1 MYLRPSDF
9 YMQLLRPVGVRT
21 RHMAPLKPVH
31 SVGVVSDSV
40 AIGLRQRS
48 YFFFGGFGF
57 GGSSFGGGVV

>member
-21 RHMAPLKPVH
+21 RHMAPLEQAY
-31 SVGVVSDSV
+31 SAGVVSDSV
-40 AIGLRQRS
+40 AVGLRHRS

-57 GGSSFGGGVV
+57 GGSSFGGVVV

>member
-21 RHMAPLKPVH
+21 RHLAPLAPAH

-40 AIGLRQRS
+40 AVGLRYRS
-48 YFFFGGFGF
+48 GFFFGGLSF
-57 GGSSFGGGVV
+57 GGSSFGGRVV